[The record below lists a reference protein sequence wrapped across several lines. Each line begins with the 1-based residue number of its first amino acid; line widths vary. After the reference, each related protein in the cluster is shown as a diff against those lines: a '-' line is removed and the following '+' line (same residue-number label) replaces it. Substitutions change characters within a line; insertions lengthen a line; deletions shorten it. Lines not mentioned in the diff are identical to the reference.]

1 MSLNNYLKK
10 LKIKH
15 LTLKDNIKSAQANLT
30 TDDKNIVLMKKMKL
44 RIKEKIFRME
54 QNFN

>member
-10 LKIKH
+10 LKSKR

>member
-10 LKIKH
+10 LKSKH
-15 LTLKDNIKSAQANLT
+15 LKLKDNIKSAQANLK

>member
-10 LKIKH
+10 LKSKH
-15 LTLKDNIKSAQANLT
+15 LTLKDNIKSAQENLT
-30 TDDKNIVLMKKMKL
+30 TDNKNIVLMKKMKL

-54 QNFN
+54 QNYN

>member
-10 LKIKH
+10 LKSKH
-15 LTLKDNIKSAQANLT
+15 LTLKDNIKSAQANLA

-54 QNFN
+54 QNYN

>member
-10 LKIKH
+10 LKSKH

-44 RIKEKIFRME
+44 RIKEKIFRIE

>member
-1 MSLNNYLKK
+1 
-10 LKIKH
+10 
-15 LTLKDNIKSAQANLT
+15 LKDNIKSAQENLT

-54 QNFN
+54 QNYN